1 MNDGSDCRSIH
12 SLMTF
17 LRFTRRFLSSLLL
30 LTVSMN
36 GAIGNFIS
44 GPVFRAAD
52 QRINRVMRDRDQG
65 FAVIAASI
73 ASMDAPAGRREGGDS
88 RAGCPGRPA
97 TGRQPTDS
105 DPSHDELDMAGRRAL
120 GDRR

>member
-17 LRFTRRFLSSLLL
+17 LRFTGRFLSSLLL
-30 LTVSMN
+30 STVSIN

-44 GPVFRAAD
+44 GPIFRAAA

-65 FAVIAASI
+65 FAAS
-73 ASMDAPAGRREGGDS
+73 RR
-88 RAGCPGRPA
+88 
-97 TGRQPTDS
+97 
-105 DPSHDELDMAGRRAL
+105 
-120 GDRR
+120 